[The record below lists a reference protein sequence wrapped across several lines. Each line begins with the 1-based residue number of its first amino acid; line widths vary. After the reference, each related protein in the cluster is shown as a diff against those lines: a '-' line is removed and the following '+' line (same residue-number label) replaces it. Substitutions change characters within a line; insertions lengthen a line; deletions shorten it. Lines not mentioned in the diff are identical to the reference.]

1 MGEVKTPSDLTWS
14 GRDYEAMESP
24 KAGNM
29 LMQPGSEDD
38 AESPMN
44 RCKSEREMVAI
55 QKEKAKKKDDEEENI
70 GDIFQATVS
79 AALEGLTVG
88 NKQNRSAI
96 HPIFP
101 FIGCVL
107 LAMLQVMLLGGVA
120 LEVKQKDYM
129 SKHQNPYSSH
139 ALDMSLATDMCLL
152 AVVQAMIFTEVY
164 SAVRTCLYI
173 LRTTWQDA
181 DKEASCLWFW
191 SGMLLAFVANFL
203 RGSVAYLTSKV
214 SLSII
219 LSNSELTDRIFN
231 SLAVHF
237 ILELDDKL
245 WEILREAFSLQA
257 VHPVGLGRRKI
268 GWARSAD
275 LLIITG
281 IYIHQITHVF
291 FAIQT
296 GWLPTTTTIC
306 NVFSRFPSFVYDGKG
321 WGAEA
326 LQSKLKFCKEHQF
339 ESGHLHM
346 YREVFASHPYS
357 MCSMV
362 LFIGMI
368 NAAVFVKDFLF
379 PEEDEERGHEERSK
393 QALAT
398 DGNESEGSQSDV

>member
-1 MGEVKTPSDLTWS
+1 
-14 GRDYEAMESP
+14 
-24 KAGNM
+24 
-29 LMQPGSEDD
+29 
-38 AESPMN
+38 
-44 RCKSEREMVAI
+44 
-55 QKEKAKKKDDEEENI
+55 
-70 GDIFQATVS
+70 
-79 AALEGLTVG
+79 
-88 NKQNRSAI
+88 
-96 HPIFP
+96 
-101 FIGCVL
+101 
-107 LAMLQVMLLGGVA
+107 
-120 LEVKQKDYM
+120 
-129 SKHQNPYSSH
+129 
-139 ALDMSLATDMCLL
+139 
-152 AVVQAMIFTEVY
+152 
-164 SAVRTCLYI
+164 
-173 LRTTWQDA
+173 
-181 DKEASCLWFW
+181 
-191 SGMLLAFVANFL
+191 
-203 RGSVAYLTSKV
+203 LTSKV

-237 ILELDDKL
+237 ILDLDDKL
-245 WEILREAFSLQA
+245 WEILKEAFSLQA

-326 LQSKLKFCKEHQF
+326 LQSKLKFCEEHQF
-339 ESGHLHM
+339 DSGHLHM